1 MRGALLPILLSMAV
15 LFSGCASTQRE
26 TRTMEVTAYCNCG
39 KCCGWERGSW
49 KCLKLDVWN
58 KYISSGSM
66 KGKPYTGR
74 TSSGTKPR
82 EPQPGLFSADS
93 IVHPWMIPLRTVF
106 FPWLLLP
113 RKGTI
118 AADTRYYR
126 FGTRMYVRGYGWG
139 VVEDRGSAIK
149 GPNRLDIF
157 FDSHSQALKW
167 GRKKVRVQ
175 IEK

>member
-1 MRGALLPILLSMAV
+1 MRGALLLVLLSLTI
-15 LFSGCASTQRE
+15 LFSGCAATQRE

-58 KYISSGSM
+58 KYISSGPM

-93 IVHPWMIPLRTVF
+93 VVHPWMIPLRTVF
-106 FPWLLLP
+106 FPWLLFPARAPSLP
-113 RKGTI
+113 TPGTTLS
-118 AADTRYYR
+118 AHGCMCRVMDGEWSKTGARPSR
-126 FGTRMYVRGYGWG
+126 
-139 VVEDRGSAIK
+139 DRTGSISILIHI
-149 GPNRLDIF
+149 PRP
-157 FDSHSQALKW
+157 
-167 GRKKVRVQ
+167 
-175 IEK
+175 